1 MGLYIVQ
8 IEKFN
13 GNKEKKLSLQRKK
26 KSQRIHTRTIG
37 LFPSRGPKQKKFF
50 GQYWRMPLYK
60 IKRRYS
66 TNNIPFVIHFA
77 TNYREYNPLRA
88 QKGSHIWLPPKRI
101 WLHCMYKPSLF
112 QEIRR
117 DRKKE
122 YVDKKKGIYASR
134 KKTRNHTRT
143 SHYIYSQS
151 YTFFTPLIL
160 LFTK

>member
-8 IEKFN
+8 IENFN

-26 KSQRIHTRTIG
+26 ITKNSHTHNRS
-37 LFPSRGPKQKKFF
+37 FPIKGSEAKKFF

-88 QKGSHIWLPPKRI
+88 QKVSHIWLPPKRI

-122 YVDKKKGIYASR
+122 YVDKKK
-134 KKTRNHTRT
+134 RN
-143 SHYIYSQS
+143 IC
-151 YTFFTPLIL
+151 F
-160 LFTK
+160 